1 MQISTGKFFSTG
13 CSFETGFYGLI
24 TINSQC
30 YFHLLL
36 HFNKCPFVGFRRK
49 ICHCS
54 LQVDAQLEKETA
66 ASCEPINMLQCLE
79 AAKAELELVRERER
93 RLEAERGVRELEQ
106 ALAEQSAKRSV
117 RYIFVKC
124 IYHIPLLN
132 L

>member
-1 MQISTGKFFSTG
+1 
-13 CSFETGFYGLI
+13 
-24 TINSQC
+24 
-30 YFHLLL
+30 
-36 HFNKCPFVGFRRK
+36 
-49 ICHCS
+49 
-54 LQVDAQLEKETA
+54 
-66 ASCEPINMLQCLE
+66 MLQCLE